1 MGLPG
6 HTARGTRVTMG
17 AVTSCTGLTNP
28 IYEGV
33 RCMMIAGLSISP
45 ILVSKKVAEDESA
58 PMAFPEPMVWAR
70 TLGAVSSAWRT
81 DSVPDVPRAVLRYA
95 WLNGTTINRKV
106 SPVKASAVKGH
117 PSLWRRRRAAVNG
130 IATAMIVMMKLC
142 LRSEEHTSELQS

>member
-28 IYEGV
+28 ISEGV

-106 SPVKASAVKGH
+106 SPVKASDRDDEALLTSGGGAERNLGH
-117 PSLWRRRRAAVNG
+117 
-130 IATAMIVMMKLC
+130 
-142 LRSEEHTSELQS
+142 EENYQGHTGARHTLSIDL